1 MSEMNV
7 NVNEE
12 SKVEDKTSAIDRAL
26 AAAMARKAARD
37 AGVES
42 TSPSTMTLNE
52 KIAKA
57 IPSNKSNAEAK
68 AQRQVER
75 ETTMVTRKAERAA
88 RKAAKAAEDAD
99 KRPVHMAKV
108 ARAASKLPQLNT
120 DASDAFATLTTKLA
134 TDQIAALAL
143 HLQHHNRVAA
153 TQNALAV
160 KMTTGTAVRIVG
172 GDPRFIGK
180 TGVVSKAQRIR
191 CYVAIEGVAK
201 PVYCFTSDV
210 NTVA

>member
-1 MSEMNV
+1 MS
-7 NVNEE
+7 
-12 SKVEDKTSAIDRAL
+12 
-26 AAAMARKAARD
+26 
-37 AGVES
+37 
-42 TSPSTMTLNE
+42 
-52 KIAKA
+52 
-57 IPSNKSNAEAK
+57 
-68 AQRQVER
+68 
-75 ETTMVTRKAERAA
+75 TRKAEREASMSTRKAEREA
-88 RKAAKAAEDAD
+88 RKAAKAAEEAD

-108 ARAASKLPQLNT
+108 VRAASKLPQLST
-120 DASDAFATLTTKLA
+120 DASDAFAALTTKLA

-160 KMTTGTAVRIVG
+160 RMTTGTAVRIVG

-191 CYVAIEGVAK
+191 CYVAVDGVAK

-210 NTVA
+210 STVA

>member
-7 NVNEE
+7 SVNEE

-37 AGVES
+37 AGGEAAA
-42 TSPSTMTLNE
+42 SPTLTLNE

-57 IPSNKSNAEAK
+57 VPNSKSAAEAK
-68 AQRQVER
+68 AQRQAER
-75 ETTMVTRKAERAA
+75 EASMSTRKAEREA
-88 RKAAKAAEDAD
+88 RKAAKAAEEAD

-108 ARAASKLPQLNT
+108 ARAASKLPQLST
-120 DASDAFATLTTKLA
+120 DASDAFAALTTKLA

-153 TQNALAV
+153 TQNALTV
-160 KMTTGTAVRIVG
+160 RMTTGTAVRIVG

-210 NTVA
+210 STVA

>member
-1 MSEMNV
+1 MNV
-7 NVNEE
+7 SVNEE
-12 SKVEDKTSAIDRAL
+12 SKVEGQDKTSAIDRAL

-37 AGVES
+37 AGGEAAA
-42 TSPSTMTLNE
+42 SPTLTLNE

-57 IPSNKSNAEAK
+57 VPNSKSAAEAK
-68 AQRQVER
+68 AQRQAER
-75 ETTMVTRKAERAA
+75 EASMSTRKAEREA
-88 RKAAKAAEDAD
+88 RKAAKAAEEAD

-108 ARAASKLPQLNT
+108 ARAASKLPQLST

-153 TQNALAV
+153 TQNALTV
-160 KMTTGTAVRIVG
+160 RMTTGTAVRIVG

-210 NTVA
+210 STVA

>member
-12 SKVEDKTSAIDRAL
+12 SKVEDKSSAIDRAL
-26 AAAMARKAARD
+26 AAAMARKVARD
-37 AGVES
+37 AGSEA
-42 TSPSTMTLNE
+42 TSSPALTLNE

-57 IPSNKSNAEAK
+57 VPSNKSVANAK
-68 AQRQVER
+68 AQRQAEREVSMLTRKVER
-75 ETTMVTRKAERAA
+75 EA
-88 RKAAKAAEDAD
+88 RKAAKVAEEAD

-108 ARAASKLPQLNT
+108 ARAASKLPQLSS
-120 DASDAFATLTTKLA
+120 DASDAFSTLTIKLA

-191 CYVAIEGVAK
+191 CYVAVDGVAK

>member
-7 NVNEE
+7 SVTEE
-12 SKVEDKTSAIDRAL
+12 SNVENKASAIDRAL
-26 AAAMARKAARD
+26 AAAVARKAARD
-37 AGVES
+37 VGGEATVS
-42 TSPSTMTLNE
+42 HTLTLNE

-57 IPSNKSNAEAK
+57 VPSSRNTTEAK
-68 AQRQVER
+68 AQRQVQR
-75 ETTMVTRKAERAA
+75 EASMSTRKAEREA
-88 RKAAKAAEDAD
+88 RKAAKVAEEAD

-108 ARAASKLPQLNT
+108 ARAASKLPQLST
-120 DASDAFATLTTKLA
+120 DASDAFAALTTKLA
-134 TDQIAALAL
+134 TDQIVALAL
-143 HLQHHNRVAA
+143 HLQHHNRVSS
-153 TQNALAV
+153 TQNALTV
-160 KMTTGTAVRIVG
+160 RMTTGTAVRIVG

-191 CYVAIEGVAK
+191 CYVAVDGVAK

>member
-7 NVNEE
+7 SVSEE
-12 SKVEDKTSAIDRAL
+12 SKVEDKSSAIDRAL

-37 AGVES
+37 GGGEVTA
-42 TSPSTMTLNE
+42 SPALTLNE
-52 KIAKA
+52 KIGKA
-57 IPSNKSNAEAK
+57 IPNSKSVADAK
-68 AQRQVER
+68 AQRQAER
-75 ETTMVTRKAERAA
+75 EASMSTRKAEREA

-108 ARAASKLPQLNT
+108 ARAASKLPQLST

-153 TQNALAV
+153 TQNALTV